1 MCGIC
6 GKLNFDRT
14 TPVDAEILRRMMA
27 VMQHRGPDGQGVF
40 LSESVGLGHLRLSII
55 DVASGAQPMSNEDE
69 SVRIV
74 FNGEIY
80 NFQELRRSLLTKGH
94 IFRTHS
100 DTEVIIHLYEEYG
113 PDCVKHLRGMF
124 AFAIWDTRRQ
134 RLLVARDRVGIKP
147 LYYYQGKDS
156 LVFASEIK
164 ALLAL
169 PEVPRVL
176 DEGVVDI
183 FWTYQFLPG
192 SSTMLR
198 GILKLLP
205 GHVLVVDAG
214 KPPVIQQYWDLSFAP
229 RSDDI
234 TLEGAADDLTDLLR
248 ETIRQHMIA
257 DAPVGFLLSGGM
269 DSSALLSLATQETS
283 KEVSTFTIG
292 FDGQGV
298 VDERP
303 FARLVAQRFGTRH
316 FEATV
321 SCDQFWDYLPKLLWH
336 LEEPVCEAPAVA
348 LHYISEEARGHVKVL
363 VSGEGGDEAFAGYSN
378 YPNMLALER
387 LQSLCGPLRGM
398 AGKAIHAMGGAF
410 GNRRIAHYGALMP
423 LRLEEHYWSRV
434 GTPFARRGID
444 GRVIYTSQYAEQ
456 FDGRRGAEIAE
467 RLYATV
473 DDQDTLSKMLY
484 LDSKTW
490 LPDDLLVKADKI
502 TMGSSLELR
511 VPLLDHKVLEFAATL
526 PADFKVKGWET
537 KRVLRRA
544 LRRVLPRE
552 VLQRKKAGFPVPY
565 AAWLARGS
573 RTRVQELLLD
583 PQAFILSFFD
593 RKQVELL
600 LGAHAKVQSLQR
612 VVFSLIV
619 LELWHQQFM
628 RRAPAAGSSIP
639 FSKVW

>member
-6 GKLNFDRT
+6 GKLNFDRQ
-14 TPVDAEILRRMMA
+14 TPVDQGILRQMMA
-27 VMQHRGPDGQGVF
+27 VMQHRGPDGQGVYV
-40 LSESVGLGHLRLSII
+40 SESVGLGHVRLSII
-55 DVASGAQPMSNEDE
+55 DLDSGAQPMSNKDE
-69 SVRIV
+69 SVQIV

-80 NFQELRRSLLTKGH
+80 NFQELRQGLLAKGH

-113 PDCVKHLRGMF
+113 PECVKHLRGMF

-134 RLLVARDRVGIKP
+134 RLVVARDRVGIKP
-147 LYYYQGKDS
+147 LYYYQAKDS
-156 LVFASEIK
+156 LLFASEIK

-176 DEGVVDI
+176 DDQVVDT

-214 KPPVIQQYWDLSFAP
+214 KPPVIQQYWDLRFAP

-234 TLEGAADDLTDLLR
+234 TLERAAEELTDLLR

-257 DAPVGFLLSGGM
+257 DVPVGFLLSGGM
-269 DSSALLSLATQETS
+269 DSSALLSLAIQETR

-292 FDGQGV
+292 FDAQGI

-321 SCDQFWDYLPKLLWH
+321 SCDQFWDFLPELLWR

-348 LHYISEEARGHVKVL
+348 LHYISKEARGHVKVL
-363 VSGEGGDEAFAGYSN
+363 LSGEGGDEAFAGYSN

-387 LQSLCGPLRGM
+387 LQSLCGPLRGI
-398 AGKAIHAMGGAF
+398 AGKVMHAIGRVL
-410 GNRRIAHYGALMP
+410 GNQRLAHYGALMP
-423 LRLEEHYWSRV
+423 LRLEQHYWSRV

-444 GRVIYTSQYAEQ
+444 GRLIYTSQYAEQ
-456 FDGRRGAEIAE
+456 FDRQRGAEIAQ
-467 RLYATV
+467 RFYATV
-473 DDQDTLSKMLY
+473 DDQDALSKMLY

-502 TMGSSLELR
+502 TMGNSLELR
-511 VPLLDHKVLEFAATL
+511 VPLLDHKVLEFAASL
-526 PADFKVKGWET
+526 PAEQKVKGWET

-544 LRRVLPRE
+544 LGPVLPEE

-565 AAWLARGS
+565 AAWLARGL
-573 RTRVQELLLD
+573 RNRVQELLLD

-600 LGAHAKVQSLQR
+600 LAAHAKGQSLQR
-612 VVFSLIV
+612 AVFSLIV

-628 RRAPAAGSSIP
+628 RTAPAAGSTTLPAKIS
-639 FSKVW
+639 

>member
-214 KPPVIQQYWDLSFAP
+214 KPPVIQQYWDLV
-229 RSDDI
+229 R
-234 TLEGAADDLTDLLR
+234 
-248 ETIRQHMIA
+248 
-257 DAPVGFLLSGGM
+257 
-269 DSSALLSLATQETS
+269 
-283 KEVSTFTIG
+283 STF
-292 FDGQGV
+292 
-298 VDERP
+298 R
-303 FARLVAQRFGTRH
+303 RH
-316 FEATV
+316 
-321 SCDQFWDYLPKLLWH
+321 Y
-336 LEEPVCEAPAVA
+336 
-348 LHYISEEARGHVKVL
+348 
-363 VSGEGGDEAFAGYSN
+363 AG
-378 YPNMLALER
+378 
-387 LQSLCGPLRGM
+387 
-398 AGKAIHAMGGAF
+398 
-410 GNRRIAHYGALMP
+410 
-423 LRLEEHYWSRV
+423 
-434 GTPFARRGID
+434 
-444 GRVIYTSQYAEQ
+444 
-456 FDGRRGAEIAE
+456 GRR
-467 RLYATV
+467 
-473 DDQDTLSKMLY
+473 
-484 LDSKTW
+484 
-490 LPDDLLVKADKI
+490 
-502 TMGSSLELR
+502 
-511 VPLLDHKVLEFAATL
+511 
-526 PADFKVKGWET
+526 
-537 KRVLRRA
+537 
-544 LRRVLPRE
+544 
-552 VLQRKKAGFPVPY
+552 
-565 AAWLARGS
+565 
-573 RTRVQELLLD
+573 
-583 PQAFILSFFD
+583 
-593 RKQVELL
+593 
-600 LGAHAKVQSLQR
+600 
-612 VVFSLIV
+612 
-619 LELWHQQFM
+619 
-628 RRAPAAGSSIP
+628 
-639 FSKVW
+639 

>member
-1 MCGIC
+1 
-6 GKLNFDRT
+6 
-14 TPVDAEILRRMMA
+14 MMA
-27 VMQHRGPDGQGVF
+27 VMQHRGPDGQGVY

-80 NFQELRRSLLTKGH
+80 NFQELRRGLLTKGH

-147 LYYYQGKDS
+147 LYYYQGTDS

-214 KPPVIQQYWDLSFAP
+214 KPPVIQQYWDLRFAP

-456 FDGRRGAEIAE
+456 FDGRRGAEIA
-467 RLYATV
+467 ATV
-473 DDQDTLSKMLY
+473 VCD
-484 LDSKTW
+484 
-490 LPDDLLVKADKI
+490 
-502 TMGSSLELR
+502 
-511 VPLLDHKVLEFAATL
+511 
-526 PADFKVKGWET
+526 
-537 KRVLRRA
+537 RR
-544 LRRVLPRE
+544 
-552 VLQRKKAGFPVPY
+552 
-565 AAWLARGS
+565 
-573 RTRVQELLLD
+573 
-583 PQAFILSFFD
+583 
-593 RKQVELL
+593 
-600 LGAHAKVQSLQR
+600 
-612 VVFSLIV
+612 
-619 LELWHQQFM
+619 
-628 RRAPAAGSSIP
+628 
-639 FSKVW
+639 